1 MKITKKD
8 LKNRYWHIIKT
19 GYCDLQDLIRAN
31 YKYIYEF
38 GSASGVYGW
47 NWTAYEFFTKKGYRV
62 AICTGYRDLVGV
74 NIDDF
79 IIKYQDRAKKYS
91 MILPFGGQAKAQ
103 KRNIGNFINSIDKLI
118 QRGILWTTKHKS
130 T

>member
-8 LKNRYWHIIKT
+8 LKNRYSHIIKT

-31 YKYIYEF
+31 YKYIHEF

-74 NIDDF
+74 NIDNF
-79 IIKYQDRAKKYS
+79 ITKYQDRAKKYS

-103 KRNIGNFINSIDKLI
+103 KRNFDNFINYIDKLI
-118 QRGILWTTKHKS
+118 ERGIL
-130 T
+130 